1 MDARGLRRRR
11 AAAPRLS
18 LPSLL
23 AVDVGVR
30 TGLAVFRD
38 DGRLIWYRSRNFG
51 AAARL
56 KRAIP
61 ALLHEAFDP
70 TYVVLEGGGPLA
82 EHWTTAAERHGSHV
96 RRVSA
101 EEWRSMFLLSRDQRS
116 GEQAKRMADGIA
128 RRVVEWSEASR
139 PTSLRHDAAEA
150 ILIGLWGVI
159 DVGWLPAMPAAL
171 GLSVVPKRKP

>member
-1 MDARGLRRRR
+1 M
-11 AAAPRLS
+11 
-18 LPSLL
+18 PSLL

-30 TGLAVFRD
+30 TGLAVYRD

-51 AAARL
+51 AASRL

-82 EHWTTAAERHGSHV
+82 EHWATTSQRHGSRV
-96 RRVSA
+96 RHVSA
-101 EEWRSMFLLSRDQRS
+101 EEWRSLFLLPRDQRS
-116 GEQAKRMADGIA
+116 GDQAKRVADGLA
-128 RRVVEWSEASR
+128 RRVVEWSDAAR

-159 DVGWLPAMPAAL
+159 DIGWL
-171 GLSVVPKRKP
+171 SEVPKPLGITQRKT

>member
-1 MDARGLRRRR
+1 
-11 AAAPRLS
+11 

-30 TGLAVFRD
+30 TGLAVYRD

-56 KRAIP
+56 RRAIP
-61 ALLHEAFDP
+61 ALLHDAFDP
-70 TYVVLEGGGPLA
+70 AYVALEGGGPLA
-82 EHWTTAAERHGSHV
+82 DHWASAAERHGAHV

-101 EEWRSMFLLSRDQRS
+101 EEWRSLFLLPREQRT
-116 GEQAKRMADGIA
+116 GEQAKRVADVLA
-128 RRVVEWSEASR
+128 RRVIVWSGAPR

-150 ILIGLWGVI
+150 ILLGLWGVI
-159 DVGWLPAMPAAL
+159 AVGWLDAVPAVLGPA
-171 GLSVVPKRKP
+171 GLRQRQP

>member
-1 MDARGLRRRR
+1 
-11 AAAPRLS
+11 

-30 TGLAVFRD
+30 TGLAVYRD

-70 TYVVLEGGGPLA
+70 TYVVLEGGGPLS
-82 EHWTTAAERHGSHV
+82 EHWTSAAERHGSRV

-101 EEWRSMFLLSRDQRS
+101 EEWRSLFLLPRDQRS
-116 GEQAKRMADGIA
+116 GE
-128 RRVVEWSEASR
+128 RRRSAWRTASR
-139 PTSLRHDAAEA
+139 DASSSGRMLRAPPRCATT
-150 ILIGLWGVI
+150 
-159 DVGWLPAMPAAL
+159 PPR
-171 GLSVVPKRKP
+171 PF

>member
-1 MDARGLRRRR
+1 
-11 AAAPRLS
+11 

-30 TGLAVFRD
+30 TGLAVYRD
-38 DGRLIWYRSRNFG
+38 DGRLIWFRSRNFG

-70 TYVVLEGGGPLA
+70 EYVVLEGGGPLA
-82 EHWTTAAERHGSHV
+82 GHWATASEKHGSHV

-101 EEWRSMFLLSRDQRS
+101 EEWRSAFLLPRDQRS
-116 GEQAKRMADGIA
+116 GEQAKRVADGLA
-128 RRVVEWSEASR
+128 RRVVEWSDAAR

-150 ILIGLWGVI
+150 ILIGLWGVLSA
-159 DVGWLPAMPAAL
+159 GWVRRLPTEL
-171 GLSVVPKRKP
+171 LR

>member
-1 MDARGLRRRR
+1 MY
-11 AAAPRLS
+11 
-18 LPSLL
+18 
-23 AVDVGVR
+23 
-30 TGLAVFRD
+30 RD

-70 TYVVLEGGGPLA
+70 TYVVLEGGGPLS

-101 EEWRSMFLLSRDQRS
+101 EEWRSLFLLPRDQRS
-116 GEQAKRMADGIA
+116 GEQAKRVADTIA
-128 RRVVEWSEASR
+128 RRVVEWSDAPR

-159 DVGWLPAMPAAL
+159 SVGWLSNVPASL
-171 GLSVVPKRKP
+171 GLTISSARKPQPGPHA